1 MKCMHQLAG
10 YSWSCKGKYGFFMEY
25 IQVFGV
31 VETLEHLNRGS
42 SISTV
47 LSHVIENI
55 HNQKLA
61 NYVSTCMCLLFCP
74 VMFNRD
80 NQSNL

>member
-1 MKCMHQLAG
+1 
-10 YSWSCKGKYGFFMEY
+10 MEY
-25 IQVFGV
+25 IQVFGMA
-31 VETLEHLNRGS
+31 ETLEHLNCGS

-61 NYVSTCMCLLFCP
+61 NYVSTCMCIADCSVLLCSIETISKDC
-74 VMFNRD
+74 RSLKD
-80 NQSNL
+80 GKW

>member
-1 MKCMHQLAG
+1 
-10 YSWSCKGKYGFFMEY
+10 MEY

-31 VETLEHLNRGS
+31 VGTLEHLDCGS
-42 SISTV
+42 SISTI

-61 NYVSTCMCLLFCP
+61 NYVSTCMCIADCSVPLCSIKTVDLIKMLKFLNGNTKLRYMYP
-74 VMFNRD
+74 I
-80 NQSNL
+80 

>member
-1 MKCMHQLAG
+1 
-10 YSWSCKGKYGFFMEY
+10 MEY

-31 VETLEHLNRGS
+31 VETLEHLNCDA
-42 SISTV
+42 SISTL
-47 LSHVIENI
+47 LSYVIENI

-61 NYVSTCMCLLFCP
+61 NYVSTCMRIMFCP

>member
-1 MKCMHQLAG
+1 M
-10 YSWSCKGKYGFFMEY
+10 
-25 IQVFGV
+25 FGV
-31 VETLEHLNRGS
+31 VETLEHLNCGS

-61 NYVSTCMCLLFCP
+61 NYVSNVCVLLIVPTCYGQW
-74 VMFNRD
+74 R
-80 NQSNL
+80 QSVKTVDLIKMLKFLNGNTKLRYMYPI